1 ADLNGDGKITSTD
14 IVILARY
21 LAGSAQ
27 LGGAYL
33 IAADINDSGAVNATD
48 IVILARHLA
57 GIRLIQ

>member
-1 ADLNGDGKITSTD
+1 NGDGRITSTD

-27 LGGAYL
+27 LEGAFL
-33 IAADINDSGAVNATD
+33 IAADINGSGGVSSTD